1 MRKDSISLVVFGA
14 TGDLMARKILPALF
28 FLYKKNK
35 LPENFRLIGVSRREL
50 SEESFRAHARE
61 ALSRFDAIKKDK
73 KLESF
78 LKLFSFVRGFFDEPY
93 TYEDLKRMIGPHS
106 KTFFYLSVTPQ
117 FFAPILKNLDK
128 SGAISPRSHIFVE
141 KPIGLNLK
149 SARSIEK
156 LLARYFDRQQIYR
169 VDHYLAKDGLQDL
182 FNFRFKK
189 KSLESVWSGKYISKM
204 EIRLWEHKDVG
215 YRGEFYDGV
224 GALRDVGQNHLLEML
239 ALLIMN
245 KPKSMN
251 GIDIQKERAQA
262 LECLKKENLKDI
274 QRLSFRA
281 QYHGYRGHKGVS
293 NTSKTETFFRIT
305 AYLWKGSFQ
314 SVPIIIEAGKA
325 MPENRKEMVIYFK
338 DGKRL
343 VFPVEEHKVV
353 YQYVEEYMK
362 IFEGAFKGDASMF
375 AGSEE
380 VLASWRFIDPIID
393 AFRKNKVKLNY
404 YNPHIYPK
412 IGKKYEPR

>member
-1 MRKDSISLVVFGA
+1 MVVFGA

-35 LPENFRLIGVSRREL
+35 LPKNFRLIGVSRREL
-50 SEESFRAHARE
+50 SEESFRSHARV
-61 ALSRFDAIKKDK
+61 ALSKFDAIKKDRK
-73 KLESF
+73 IESF
-78 LKLFSFVRGFFDEPY
+78 LKLFSFVRGFFDEAY
-93 TYEDLKRMIGPHS
+93 TYEDLKRMIGSHC
-106 KTFFYLSVTPQ
+106 KAFFYLSVTPQ

-156 LLARYFDRQQIYR
+156 LLARYFNRQQIYR

-189 KSLESVWSGKYISKM
+189 KSLESLWSKKYISKM

-215 YRGEFYDGV
+215 YRGEFYDKV

-239 ALLIMN
+239 ALLTMN
-245 KPKSMN
+245 KPKSMK
-251 GIDIQKERAQA
+251 GMDVQKERAEA
-262 LECLKKENLKDI
+262 LECLKKENLNDI
-274 QRLSFRA
+274 RKLSFRA

-293 NTSKTETFFRIT
+293 NVSKTETFFRIT
-305 AYLWKGSFQ
+305 AYLNSDAFKG
-314 SVPIIIEAGKA
+314 VPIIIEAGKA

-343 VFPVEEHKVV
+343 VFPVEEHKII

-362 IFEGAFKGDASMF
+362 IFEGAFNGDASMF
-375 AGSEE
+375 VSSEE
-380 VLASWRFIDPIID
+380 VLASWQFIDPIVN

-404 YNPHIYPK
+404 HNPNTYPK
-412 IGKKYEPR
+412 ILKK